1 MQPLIAVGMV
11 EVPMRVDQM
20 PDRVGTKAC
29 ECLCHVLP
37 GYRDARV
44 DQQFALGPGQYR
56 NITAGTLQHGYVAAQ
71 RMHCDFCG
79 SRGVSDHVD
88 DTASLGENL
97 ARGEPASR
105 RKRGRAKAA
114 EAKAAA

>member
-1 MQPLIAVGMV
+1 M
-11 EVPMRVDQM
+11 
-20 PDRVGTKAC
+20 
-29 ECLCHVLP
+29 
-37 GYRDARV
+37 
-44 DQQFALGPGQYR
+44 
-56 NITAGTLQHGYVAAQ
+56 HG
-71 RMHCDFCG
+71 DFCG
-79 SRGVSDHVD
+79 SRGVSNHVD